1 MLTLTREVIQ
11 RYIKKKF
18 TLTPT
23 TSEVTS
29 IDIPGNVFP
38 QWVGCEHIKRR
49 RE

>member
-1 MLTLTREVIQ
+1 MLTLTREAIQ

-23 TSEVTS
+23 TSEVTN
-29 IDIPGNVFP
+29 IDIPGSVFP
-38 QWVGCEHIKRR
+38 QWVGFEPVKRR